1 MKILSKAS
9 TLAIIALLALI
20 ACRLYTTK
28 AAPTPAQFWTPGC
41 VATIPKAWGQFKGGD
56 AQSGLAFEDNTGTL
70 RFLDQHSMRRNS
82 PRRSRSSPQRHFE
95 RPLIDFTLRPFRA
108 ATCVDSRPG
117 VDSRS
122 APVQAAQPIPCYIA
136 LSEHQSWVF

>member
-1 MKILSKAS
+1 MKILSKTS

-70 RFLDQHSMRRNS
+70 RFLTNI
-82 PRRSRSSPQRHFE
+82 PCGGTPLVALEVRRSDASNGR
-95 RPLIDFTLRPFRA
+95 
-108 ATCVDSRPG
+108 
-117 VDSRS
+117 
-122 APVQAAQPIPCYIA
+122 
-136 LSEHQSWVF
+136 

>member
-70 RFLDQHSMRRNS
+70 RFLTNI
-82 PRRSRSSPQRHFE
+82 PCGGTPLVALEVRRSDASNGR
-95 RPLIDFTLRPFRA
+95 
-108 ATCVDSRPG
+108 
-117 VDSRS
+117 
-122 APVQAAQPIPCYIA
+122 
-136 LSEHQSWVF
+136 

>member
-1 MKILSKAS
+1 VKILPKTS

-70 RFLDQHSMRRNS
+70 RFLTNI
-82 PRRSRSSPQRHFE
+82 PCGGTPLVALEVRRSDASNGR
-95 RPLIDFTLRPFRA
+95 
-108 ATCVDSRPG
+108 
-117 VDSRS
+117 
-122 APVQAAQPIPCYIA
+122 
-136 LSEHQSWVF
+136 